1 MTKRLSDILPGS
13 SIRVRC
19 IEGGLN
25 VRQRLCELGLH
36 PGETVT
42 VEKSGILG
50 GPLMLKVGDHHI
62 AIGRGL
68 AERIL
73 VD

>member
-1 MTKRLSDILPGS
+1 
-13 SIRVRC
+13 
-19 IEGGLN
+19 
-25 VRQRLCELGLH
+25 LCELGLH
-36 PGETVT
+36 PGETVS
-42 VEKSGILG
+42 VEKRGILG